1 MWMNWARDRTCDP
14 VTFERPGSTED
25 VAEAVRRAADT
36 GRTVRVA
43 GAGHSF
49 ADCVLTDGTLLTL
62 ERMDRIL
69 GVDGDRVR
77 VQAGLTLHRLNR
89 ELLARGLALPNLG
102 DIDVQH
108 LGGAVATGTHGT
120 GATKRNISAQ
130 VVAAQVV
137 DGNGDVHEVDG
148 GDDLLA
154 LRVSTGALGVVTELT
169 LACVPAF
176 RLRGVDDREPLDE
189 VLDSLDERVAANPHF
204 ELWSFP
210 HSPYALTRTNTPTE
224 DPPQGP
230 PEWRL
235 KAGQIWLDNHVFEG
249 VLRTGRRFPRAVP
262 ALNRAAGAVTGR
274 RERVAPSFEIFAS
287 PRLFRFTETEQCIPR
302 EHAAEAMR
310 EVKALLERHP
320 VGMPVELRFVAPDD
334 ALLSP
339 SHERDSAYLAMHVYV
354 GQDTEPLRQAE
365 QLLQRFGARP
375 HWGKRSWLTHEQLA
389 PRYERWTDFQA
400 IRERFD
406 PEGRFVNEYAARM
419 LGAQAQ
425 AQRKVIP
432 SPR

>member
-1 MWMNWARDRTCDP
+1 MRPMWTNWARERTCNP
-14 VTFERPGSTED
+14 VAFERPATTEE
-25 VAEAVRRAADT
+25 VAGAVRRAAEA

-49 ADCVLTDGTLLTL
+49 SDCVPTDGTLISL
-62 ERMDRIL
+62 ERMDRVL
-69 GVDGDRVR
+69 DVSGDRVR
-77 VQAGLTLHRLNR
+77 VQAGLTLHELNR
-89 ELLARGLALPNLG
+89 QLLGHGLALPNLG

-120 GATKRNISAQ
+120 GAAKRNISAQ

-137 DGNGDVHEVDG
+137 DGTGEVREVEG

-154 LRVSTGALGVVTELT
+154 VRVSTGSLGVLTELT
-169 LACVPAF
+169 FACVPAF

-189 VLDSLDERVAANPHF
+189 VLASLDERVAANPHF
-204 ELWSFP
+204 ELWTFP

-224 DPPQGP
+224 DPPAGP

-235 KAGQIWLDNHVFEG
+235 KAGQIWLDNRVFEG
-249 VLRTGRRFPRAVP
+249 VLKTGARFPRTVP
-262 ALNRAAGAVTGR
+262 FLNRAAGAITGR
-274 RERVAPSFEIFAS
+274 RERVADSFEIFAS

-302 EHAAEAMR
+302 EHAAEALR
-310 EVKALLERHP
+310 EVKALLERHA

-339 SHERDSAYLAMHVYV
+339 SHERESAYLAMHVYA
-354 GQDTEPLRQAE
+354 GQDPEPLRLAE
-365 QLLQRFGARP
+365 QLLQRYGARP

-389 PRYERWTDFQA
+389 PRYPRWDDFQA
-400 IRERFD
+400 VRDRFD
-406 PEGRFVNEYAARM
+406 PDGRFVNDYAARM
-419 LGAQAQ
+419 LGSGVPKAAT
-425 AQRKVIP
+425 KP
-432 SPR
+432 

>member
-1 MWMNWARDRTCDP
+1 MWTNWARERTCNP
-14 VTFERPGSTED
+14 VAFERPRTTAE
-25 VAEAVRRAADT
+25 VADAVRRAAEA

-49 ADCVLTDGTLLTL
+49 SDCVPTDGTLISL
-62 ERMDRIL
+62 ERMDRVL
-69 GVDGDRVR
+69 DADGDRVR

-108 LGGAVATGTHGT
+108 VGGAVATGTHGT

-137 DGNGDVHEVDG
+137 DGSGEVREVDD

-154 LRVSTGALGVVTELT
+154 LRVSTGALGVLTELT
-169 LACVPAF
+169 FQCVPAF
-176 RLRGVDDREPLDE
+176 RLRGVDDREPLDD
-189 VLDSLDERVAANPHF
+189 VLDSLDERVEANPHF
-204 ELWSFP
+204 ELWTFP
-210 HSPYALTRTNTPTE
+210 HSPYALTRTNTPTD

-235 KAGQIWLDNHVFEG
+235 KAGQIWLDNRVFEQ
-249 VLRTGRRFPRAVP
+249 VLRAGSRFPKAVP
-262 ALNRAAGAVTGR
+262 ALNRAAGAITGR
-274 RERVAPSFEIFAS
+274 RERVAQSFEIFAS
-287 PRLFRFTETEQCIPR
+287 PRLFRFTETEQCVQHA
-302 EHAAEAMR
+302 HAAEALR

-339 SHERDSAYLAMHVYV
+339 SHERASAYIAAHVYA
-354 GQDTEPLRQAE
+354 GQDPEPLRQVE

-375 HWGKRSWLTHEQLA
+375 HWGKRSWLTHEQLS
-389 PRYERWTDFQA
+389 PRYPRWDDFHA
-400 IRERFD
+400 VRERFD
-406 PEGRFVNEYAARM
+406 PDGRFVNEYSARL
-419 LGAQAQ
+419 LGA
-425 AQRKVIP
+425 RTRV
-432 SPR
+432 RL

>member
-1 MWMNWARDRTCDP
+1 MWTNWARERTCEP
-14 VTFERPGSTED
+14 VAFERPRTTTE
-25 VAEAVRRAADT
+25 VAGAVRRAAEA

-49 ADCVLTDGTLLTL
+49 SDCVPTDGTLISL
-62 ERMDRIL
+62 ERMDRVL
-69 GVDGDRVR
+69 DADGERVR
-77 VQAGLTLHRLNR
+77 VQAGITLNRLNR

-108 LGGAVATGTHGT
+108 AGGAVATGTHGT

-137 DGNGDVHEVDG
+137 DGHGEVHEVDR

-169 LACVPAF
+169 FECVPAF

-189 VLDSLDERVAANPHF
+189 VLASLDERVGGNPHF
-204 ELWSFP
+204 ELWTFP
-210 HSPYALTRTNTPTE
+210 HSPYALTRTNAPTE

-235 KAGQIWLDNHVFEG
+235 KAGQIWLDNRVFEG
-249 VLRTGRRFPRAVP
+249 VLKTGARFPKAVP

-287 PRLFRFTETEQCIPR
+287 PRLFRFTETEQCVPR
-302 EHAAEAMR
+302 EHAAEALL
-310 EVKALLERHP
+310 EVKALLERHA
-320 VGMPVELRFVAPDD
+320 VGMPVELRFVAPDT
-334 ALLSP
+334 AFLSP
-339 SHERDSAYLAMHVYV
+339 SHERESAYIAAHVYA
-354 GQDTEPLRQAE
+354 GQDPEPLRQVE
-365 QLLQRFGARP
+365 QALQKYGARP
-375 HWGKRSWLTHEQLA
+375 HWGKRSWLTGAELA
-389 PRYERWTDFQA
+389 PRYPRWDDFQA
-400 IRERFD
+400 VRERFD
-406 PEGRFVNEYAARM
+406 PEGRFVNDYAARM
-419 LGAQAQ
+419 LGAQ
-425 AQRKVIP
+425 KTLP

>member
-1 MWMNWARDRTCDP
+1 MWTNWAGERSCNP
-14 VTFERPGSTED
+14 VAFERPRSTEE
-25 VAEAVRRAADT
+25 VADAVRRAAEA

-49 ADCVLTDGTLLTL
+49 SDCVPTDGTLIGL
-62 ERMDRIL
+62 ERMDRVL
-69 GVDGDRVR
+69 GQEGDRVR

-108 LGGAVATGTHGT
+108 VGGAVATGTHGT

-130 VVAAQVV
+130 VVSAQVV
-137 DGNGDVHEVDG
+137 DGRGEVHEVDG
-148 GDDLLA
+148 GDELLA

-169 LACVPAF
+169 FECVPAF
-176 RLRGVDDREPLDE
+176 RLRGVDDREPLDD
-189 VLDSLDERVAANPHF
+189 VLATLDERVEGNPHF
-204 ELWSFP
+204 ELWTFP
-210 HSPYALTRTNTPTE
+210 HSRYALTRTNTPTE

-235 KAGQIWLDNHVFEG
+235 KAGQIWLDNRVFEG
-249 VLRTGRRFPRAVP
+249 VLKTGARLPRAIP

-274 RERVAPSFEIFAS
+274 RERVADSFAIFAS

-302 EHAAEAMR
+302 EHAAEALR
-310 EVKALLERHP
+310 EVKALLERHA

-339 SHERDSAYLAMHVYV
+339 SHDRESAYIAAHVYA
-354 GQDTEPLRQAE
+354 GQDHEPLRQVE
-365 QLLQRFGARP
+365 QLLQRFDARP

-389 PRYERWTDFQA
+389 PRYPRWEDFQA
-400 IRERFD
+400 VRERFD
-406 PEGRFVNEYAARM
+406 PDGRFVNDYAERM
-419 LGAQAQ
+419 LGT
-425 AQRKVIP
+425 QRKAMP